1 MTDNSLEGWISKQI
15 NNGRTRKDIA
25 SLLNEHGFKTD
36 EGGPI
41 TTLDISR
48 HLAGAE
54 NIVIPPNADLPAPA
68 RTPVERIAT
77 LVEEI
82 APMIID
88 QDPGLREDLEP
99 SESEELEDII
109 PIDPL
114 QGEEEF
120 MDEPLEDP
128 KPARVPAPEDH
139 SRVEH
144 VGPAQHARIT
154 GVFDRRKAVKFQDDG
169 KEKEDLFFGIPR
181 LQHKP
186 PVTKSR
192 AYEPKSFGGLVLSTK
207 DLNVRERKRS

>member
-54 NIVIPPNADLPAPA
+54 NIVIPPNADLPAHA
-68 RTPVERIAT
+68 RTPIEKITA

-88 QDPGLREDLEP
+88 QDPGLRE
-99 SESEELEDII
+99 ELEDIT

-120 MDEPLEDP
+120 IDEPLEDV
-128 KPARVPAPEDH
+128 KPGRVPSPEDH

-154 GVFDRRKAVKFQDDG
+154 GVFDRRKAVEFKDDG
-169 KEKEDLFFGIPR
+169 KEKEDLFFGIPK

-186 PVTKSR
+186 SITKSR

>member
-1 MTDNSLEGWISKQI
+1 MADNSLEGWISKQI

-25 SLLNEHGFKTD
+25 SLLNEHGFKTE

-68 RTPVERIAT
+68 RERPSPSEKIAA

-88 QDPGLREDLEP
+88 QDPGLREDLKDSEP
-99 SESEELEDII
+99 EELEDIT
-109 PIDPL
+109 PIDPF
-114 QGEEEF
+114 QGEEEEF

-128 KPARVPAPEDH
+128 KPARVPAPKDH
-139 SRVEH
+139 SRSEHAHVQELARVHAVFSPRAPVELEEDSRFFNI
-144 VGPAQHARIT
+144 PSLK
-154 GVFDRRKAVKFQDDG
+154 RK
-169 KEKEDLFFGIPR
+169 
-181 LQHKP
+181 
-186 PVTKSR
+186 PVEVRTR
-192 AYEPKSFGGLVLSTK
+192 PHEPKSFGANVLSTR
-207 DLNVRERKRS
+207 DLNVRKRKPS

>member
-1 MTDNSLEGWISKQI
+1 MADNSLEGWISKQI

-36 EGGPI
+36 DGGPI

-68 RTPVERIAT
+68 RTSVEKIAT

-88 QDPGLREDLEP
+88 QDPGLREELEP

-109 PIDPL
+109 QI
-114 QGEEEF
+114 GR
-120 MDEPLEDP
+120 
-128 KPARVPAPEDH
+128 A
-139 SRVEH
+139 H
-144 VGPAQHARIT
+144 V
-154 GVFDRRKAVKFQDDG
+154 
-169 KEKEDLFFGIPR
+169 
-181 LQHKP
+181 
-186 PVTKSR
+186 
-192 AYEPKSFGGLVLSTK
+192 
-207 DLNVRERKRS
+207 